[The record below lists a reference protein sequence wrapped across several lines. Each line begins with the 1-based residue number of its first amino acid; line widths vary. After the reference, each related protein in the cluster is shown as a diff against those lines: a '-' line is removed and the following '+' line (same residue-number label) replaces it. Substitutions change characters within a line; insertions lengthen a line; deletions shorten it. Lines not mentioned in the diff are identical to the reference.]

1 MDNCRNC
8 GAPLPKSGK
17 CEYCGTEHNQ
27 IASHDNVYYK
37 INFNGSDHVCYISHV
52 DVDIID
58 SGWGRCIDGTM
69 IKSKTVKKFRFELVE
84 V

>member
-17 CEYCGTEHNQ
+17 CEYCGTEYNQ
-27 IASHDNVYYK
+27 ITSHDNVYYK
-37 INFNGSDHVCYISHV
+37 INFDGSDHVCYMKR
-52 DVDIID
+52 VDIDILD
-58 SGWGRCIDGTM
+58 AFGPRYIDGTM
-69 IKSKTVKKFRFELVE
+69 VNPKTVKKFRFELVE